1 MCCAE
6 LERNSHSWATVSSGN
21 IVHEGARSGLH
32 RRHHAG
38 MYSGRP
44 GIVVILYPQEVYF
57 LLAIYVLGS
66 VTILQ
71 GVAIASLVCSTF
83 YDCCCCC
90 DRMFKTM
97 HVDTWRA
104 RAWRRVGVPSRTG
117 WHRKPAAAAS
127 AAPHRIVQGEVSAT
141 DTDRTRQF
149 NCENH

>member
-6 LERNSHSWATVSSGN
+6 LDRNSHSWAIVSSER
-21 IVHEGARSGLH
+21 IVYEGGSGLH

-66 VTILQ
+66 ATILR

-90 DRMFKTM
+90 CDRMFKTV
-97 HVDTWRA
+97 HVDT
-104 RAWRRVGVPSRTG
+104 
-117 WHRKPAAAAS
+117 
-127 AAPHRIVQGEVSAT
+127 
-141 DTDRTRQF
+141 
-149 NCENH
+149 

>member
-44 GIVVILYPQEVYF
+44 GVVVILYPQEVYF

-66 VTILQ
+66 ATILR

-90 DRMFKTM
+90 DRMFKNYACRYMKSKSLETCWCSFPDRM
-97 HVDTWRA
+97 TSKA
-104 RAWRRVGVPSRTG
+104 CSSCFSST
-117 WHRKPAAAAS
+117 S
-127 AAPHRIVQGEVSAT
+127 PHRPRRGQ
-141 DTDRTRQF
+141 RNRYRQ
-149 NCENH
+149 NKTIQL